1 MNESVI
7 SPIVTSDTE
16 GVLVK
21 KLGFRIFINP
31 RLTPVKWIEIIRKGA
46 YERHFVKLFQKE
58 CKKGMTVLDVGAQYG
73 YYSFLAAKLVG
84 PKGKVFSFEPDPKSY
99 SLLLKGIKANNFKNI
114 VPVCKAISNINGSM
128 NITLPYMNPT
138 REVSFSVK
146 TVSLDDFFKYID
158 IDIIKM
164 DIDGA
169 ETFALK
175 GMREILKRDL
185 KIFLEL
191 HPDFIRDFGGSPVVC
206 VNALLQNDFK
216 IYSLDS
222 IPKFVELDP
231 DNIDENIGHYFCSK
245 QEKT

>member
-1 MNESVI
+1 MNKSVI
-7 SPIVTSDTE
+7 SPIATSDTE

-84 PKGKVFSFEPDPKSY
+84 PKGTVFSFEPDPKSY

-114 VPVCKAISNINGSM
+114 VPVCKAISNTV
-128 NITLPYMNPT
+128 TLDN
-138 REVSFSVK
+138 
-146 TVSLDDFFKYID
+146 FFKDYKRD
-158 IDIIKM
+158 INIIKM